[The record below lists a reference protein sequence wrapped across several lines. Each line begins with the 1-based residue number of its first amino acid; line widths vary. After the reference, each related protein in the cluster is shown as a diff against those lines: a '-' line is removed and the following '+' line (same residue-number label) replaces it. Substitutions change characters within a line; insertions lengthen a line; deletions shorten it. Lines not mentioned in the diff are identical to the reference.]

1 MPVANILDFLK
12 VLELQG
18 SIFLDWR
25 PDVFAVSR
33 IFHRL
38 KLVYAGHVPLER
50 KMLLYSYLLIV
61 HYYCLDLRGAIN
73 IFTVSQ
79 NLRKPELYFCPAW
92 NYDVFDEREPPRQ
105 PTY

>member
-38 KLVYAGHVPLER
+38 KLVYAGDVPMER
-50 KMLLYSYLLIV
+50 RRQAGLRILTSMCITIV
-61 HYYCLDLRGAIN
+61 L
-73 IFTVSQ
+73 T
-79 NLRKPELYFCPAW
+79 
-92 NYDVFDEREPPRQ
+92 
-105 PTY
+105 

>member
-1 MPVANILDFLK
+1 MITSILNSCSKFKPSKPFVMMAQKYALTFEIGFSMPVANILDFLK

-38 KLVYAGHVPLER
+38 KLVYAGHVPMER
-50 KMLLYSYLLIV
+50 RRLVYSYLNA
-61 HYYCLDLRGAIN
+61 HYFCLDLRGAM
-73 IFTVSQ
+73 
-79 NLRKPELYFCPAW
+79 
-92 NYDVFDEREPPRQ
+92 
-105 PTY
+105 

>member
-1 MPVANILDFLK
+1 MYSQYPEFFTDSSLSMQETYL
-12 VLELQG
+12 
-18 SIFLDWR
+18 WR
-25 PDVFAVSR
+25 GEGR
-33 IFHRL
+33 
-38 KLVYAGHVPLER
+38 LVY
-50 KMLLYSYLLIV
+50 YSNLNV
-61 HYYCLDLRGAIN
+61 HYYCFDLRGAIN